1 MSKGWFDEQ
10 IKDRIRYDGEGFQNA
25 FAQLSSVVLGK
36 SVISAA
42 LNSDRLKTKNAI
54 QEILKYYNTEAVELP
69 EEVEDMND
77 QLEYLLRPT
86 GIMRRV
92 VKLQGNWWRDAVGPM
107 LGQTRSG
114 DVVALTPVGWGGYEF
129 FDYETGEKLRLSRK
143 TRDKLQE
150 EAFCFYRP
158 LPLKQLGLTD
168 LLQYILK
175 TLSPADILMVALA
188 GLGVSLLGLFIP
200 YITKLI
206 FERVIP
212 AGEPGLLLPVAL
224 VLAGVT
230 LSAVLIEIT
239 KTLLIARVQTK
250 MNIPVEAAAMSR
262 LLLLPAVFF
271 KEYNAGELSSRISAI
286 MQLCEILANA
296 FLSTG
301 LTTLFSFVYVFQI
314 MGFAPALVAPALL
327 IILVELA
334 VTIITGFVELN
345 LNRRRMA
352 LDARLSGLTFASFSG
367 VPKIKLAGAERRVFA
382 KWANAYK
389 QQADLN
395 YNPPLLVKIQPMAA
409 GVINLAGTVIIYY
422 SAAAAS
428 VSVAGFMAF
437 SASFGLVTGAIMSL
451 AGATTSF
458 TNIKPLMEMVE
469 PILKA
474 VPEVGENKQ
483 IITRLSGNIEL
494 NNVSFRYSEE
504 MPLVLDDISLK
515 IRAGQYVAIVGKT
528 GCGKSTL
535 MRLLLGFETPQRG
548 AIYYDGR
555 DIARLDLR
563 SLRQNIGAV
572 TQDGRLFSG
581 DIFSNIVI
589 SAPWLSRD
597 DAWQAAELAGIAD
610 DIRAMPMGMHTM
622 ISEGSGGIA
631 GGQRQRLMIAR
642 AIVPKP
648 RILVFDEA
656 TSALD
661 NITQKQVAE
670 ALDSLKS
677 TRIVIAHRLSTI
689 RYCDRIIVLEDGKI
703 KEDGSYDELFQ
714 KGGYFAE
721 LVERQRLDDES
732 FIGKT
737 TLF

>member
-1 MSKGWFDEQ
+1 
-10 IKDRIRYDGEGFQNA
+10 
-25 FAQLSSVVLGK
+25 
-36 SVISAA
+36 
-42 LNSDRLKTKNAI
+42 
-54 QEILKYYNTEAVELP
+54 
-69 EEVEDMND
+69 
-77 QLEYLLRPT
+77 
-86 GIMRRV
+86 
-92 VKLQGNWWRDAVGPM
+92 
-107 LGQTRSG
+107 
-114 DVVALTPVGWGGYEF
+114 
-129 FDYETGEKLRLSRK
+129 
-143 TRDKLQE
+143 
-150 EAFCFYRP
+150 
-158 LPLKQLGLTD
+158 
-168 LLQYILK
+168 
-175 TLSPADILMVALA
+175 
-188 GLGVSLLGLFIP
+188 
-200 YITKLI
+200 
-206 FERVIP
+206 
-212 AGEPGLLLPVAL
+212 
-224 VLAGVT
+224 
-230 LSAVLIEIT
+230 
-239 KTLLIARVQTK
+239 
-250 MNIPVEAAAMSR
+250 
-262 LLLLPAVFF
+262 
-271 KEYNAGELSSRISAI
+271 
-286 MQLCEILANA
+286 
-296 FLSTG
+296 
-301 LTTLFSFVYVFQI
+301 
-314 MGFAPALVAPALL
+314 
-327 IILVELA
+327 
-334 VTIITGFVELN
+334 
-345 LNRRRMA
+345 MA
-352 LDARLSGLTFASFSG
+352 LDARLNGLTFASFSG

-382 KWANAYK
+382 KWAKAYK

-395 YNPPLLVKIQPMAA
+395 YNPPLLVKIQPIAA
-409 GVINLAGTVIIYY
+409 GVINLAGIVIIYY

-458 TNIKPLMEMVE
+458 ANIKPLMEMVE

-494 NNVSFRYSEE
+494 NNVSFRYNEE

-515 IRAGQYVAIVGKT
+515 IKAGQYVAIVGKT

-548 AIYYDGR
+548 GIYYDGR

-622 ISEGSGGIA
+622 ISEGSGAIS

-648 RILVFDEA
+648 RILMFDEA

-689 RYCDRIIVLEDGKI
+689 RHCERIIVLEDGKI
-703 KEDGSYDELFQ
+703 REDGSYDELLQ

-721 LVERQRLDDES
+721 LVARQRLDDES

>member
-10 IKDRIRYDGEGFQNA
+10 IKDRIRYDEEGFQNA

-36 SVISAA
+36 SLISSA

-54 QEILKYYNTEAVELP
+54 EEILKFYNSEPVELP

-107 LGQTRSG
+107 LGQTKSG
-114 DVVALTPVGWGGYEF
+114 DVVALLPVGLAGYEF

-168 LLQYILK
+168 LLQYILN
-175 TLSPADILMVALA
+175 TLSSADILMVALA
-188 GLGVSLLGLFIP
+188 SLGVSLLGLFTP
-200 YITKLI
+200 YLTKLI
-206 FERVIP
+206 FERVVP
-212 AGEPGLLLPVAL
+212 SGEPGLLLPVAL
-224 VLAGVT
+224 VLVGVA
-230 LSAVLIEIT
+230 LSSILIEIT

-262 LLLLPAVFF
+262 LLLLPAAFF
-271 KEYNAGELSSRISAI
+271 KKYNAGELSSRISAI
-286 MQLCEILANA
+286 MQLCNMLANT

-301 LTTLFSFVYVFQI
+301 LTALFSFIYVFQI
-314 MGFAPALVAPALL
+314 ISFAPALVFPALMV
-327 IILVELA
+327 ILAQLV
-334 VTIITGFVELN
+334 VTIITGLIELN
-345 LNRRRMA
+345 LNRRRIA
-352 LDARLSGLTFASFSG
+352 LNARLNGITFASFSG
-367 VPKIKLAGAERRVFA
+367 VQKIKLAGAERRVFA
-382 KWANAYK
+382 KWADIFK
-389 QQADLN
+389 QQADIS
-395 YNPPLLVKIQPMAA
+395 YNPPLLIKVQPVVASLISL
-409 GVINLAGTVIIYY
+409 GGIIIIYY

-428 VSVAGFMAF
+428 VSVADYMAF
-437 SASFGLVTGAIMSL
+437 NASFGLVSGAIMSL
-451 AGATTSF
+451 AGVTTSF
-458 TNIKPLMEMVE
+458 ANIKPLMEMVE
-469 PILKA
+469 PIMQA

-494 NNVSFRYSEE
+494 NNVSFRYHEE

-515 IRAGQYVAIVGKT
+515 IKAGQYVAIVGKT

-555 DIARLDLR
+555 DIARLDMR

-610 DIRAMPMGMHTM
+610 DIRAMPMGMHTV
-622 ISEGSGGIA
+622 ISEGSGGIS

-642 AIVPKP
+642 AIVPNP
-648 RILVFDEA
+648 RILMFDEA

-661 NITQKQVAE
+661 NITQKQVSE
-670 ALDSLKS
+670 ALDSMKS

-689 RYCDRIIVLEDGKI
+689 RHCDRIVVLDSGKI
-703 KEDGSYDELFQ
+703 KEDGSYEELLQ
-714 KGGYFAE
+714 KDGYFAE
-721 LVERQRLDDES
+721 LVERQKLDDDS
-732 FIGKT
+732 FVGKT

>member
-1 MSKGWFDEQ
+1 MWWP
-10 IKDRIRYDGEGFQNA
+10 
-25 FAQLSSVVLGK
+25 SS
-36 SVISAA
+36 
-42 LNSDRLKTKNAI
+42 R
-54 QEILKYYNTEAVELP
+54 
-69 EEVEDMND
+69 
-77 QLEYLLRPT
+77 
-86 GIMRRV
+86 
-92 VKLQGNWWRDAVGPM
+92 
-107 LGQTRSG
+107 
-114 DVVALTPVGWGGYEF
+114 PVGAGF

-158 LPLKQLGLTD
+158 LPLKQLGLAD
-168 LLQYILK
+168 LLQYIVK
-175 TLSPADILMVALA
+175 TLSAADILMAALA
-188 GLGVSLLGLFIP
+188 GLGVSLLGLFTP

-286 MQLCEILANA
+286 MQLCEMLANA
-296 FLSTG
+296 FLATG
-301 LTTLFSFVYVFQI
+301 LTALFSLVYVFQI
-314 MGFAPALVAPALL
+314 MSFAPTLVAPALL
-327 IILVELA
+327 VILVELA
-334 VTIITGFVELN
+334 VTVITGFVELN

-352 LDARLSGLTFASFSG
+352 LDARLNGLTFASFSG

-382 KWANAYK
+382 KWAKAYK

-395 YNPPLLVKIQPMAA
+395 YNPPLLVKIQPIAA
-409 GVINLAGTVIIYY
+409 GVINLAGIVIIYY

-458 TNIKPLMEMVE
+458 ANIKPLMEMVE

-494 NNVSFRYSEE
+494 NNVSFRYNEE

-515 IRAGQYVAIVGKT
+515 IKAGQYVAIVGKT

-548 AIYYDGR
+548 GIYYDGR

-622 ISEGSGGIA
+622 ISEGSGAIS

-648 RILVFDEA
+648 RILMFDEA

-689 RYCDRIIVLEDGKI
+689 RHCERIIVLEDGKI
-703 KEDGSYDELFQ
+703 REDGSYDELLQ

-721 LVERQRLDDES
+721 LVARQRLDDES

>member
-10 IKDRIRYDGEGFQNA
+10 IKNRIRYDEEGFQNA

-36 SVISAA
+36 SLISSA

-54 QEILKYYNTEAVELP
+54 EEILKFYNTEPVELP

-107 LGQTRSG
+107 LGQTKSG
-114 DVVALTPVGWGGYEF
+114 DVVALLPVGLAGYEF

-143 TRDKLQE
+143 TKDKLQE

-168 LLQYILK
+168 LLQYILN
-175 TLSPADILMVALA
+175 TLSSADILMVALA
-188 GLGVSLLGLFIP
+188 SLGVSLLGLFTP
-200 YITKLI
+200 YLTKLI

-224 VLAGVT
+224 VLVGVA
-230 LSAVLIEIT
+230 LSSILIEIT

-262 LLLLPAVFF
+262 LLLLPAAFF

-286 MQLCEILANA
+286 MQLCDMLANT

-301 LTTLFSFVYVFQI
+301 LTALFSFIYVFQI
-314 MGFAPALVAPALL
+314 ISFAPALVFPALMV
-327 IILVELA
+327 ILAQLA
-334 VTIITGFVELN
+334 VTVITGLVELN
-345 LNRRRMA
+345 LNRRRIA
-352 LDARLSGLTFASFSG
+352 LNARLNGLTFASFSG
-367 VPKIKLAGAERRVFA
+367 VQKIKLAGAERRVFA
-382 KWANAYK
+382 KWADTFK
-389 QQADLN
+389 QQADIS
-395 YNPPLLVKIQPMAA
+395 YNPPLLIKVQPVVASA
-409 GVINLAGTVIIYY
+409 ISLGGIIIIYY

-428 VSVAGFMAF
+428 VSVADYMAF
-437 SASFGLVTGAIMSL
+437 NASFGLVTGAIMSL
-451 AGATTSF
+451 AGVTTSF
-458 TNIKPLMEMVE
+458 ANIKPLMEMVG
-469 PILKA
+469 PILQA

-494 NNVSFRYSEE
+494 NNVSFRYHEE

-515 IRAGQYVAIVGKT
+515 IKAGQYVAIVGKT

-555 DIARLDLR
+555 DIARLDMR

-610 DIRAMPMGMHTM
+610 DIRAMPMGMHTV
-622 ISEGSGGIA
+622 ISEGSGGIS

-648 RILVFDEA
+648 RILMFDEA

-661 NITQKQVAE
+661 NITQKQVSE
-670 ALDSLKS
+670 ALDSMKS

-689 RYCDRIIVLEDGKI
+689 RHCDRILVLDNGKI
-703 KEDGSYDELFQ
+703 KEDGSYDELLH
-714 KGGYFAE
+714 KDGYFAE
-721 LVERQRLDDES
+721 LVERQRLDNDS
-732 FIGKT
+732 FVGKT

>member
-10 IKDRIRYDGEGFQNA
+10 IKDRIRYDEEGFQNA

-36 SVISAA
+36 SMISAA
-42 LNSDRLKTKNAI
+42 LSSDRLKTKNAI
-54 QEILKYYNTEAVELP
+54 EEILKFYNTEAVELP
-69 EEVEDMND
+69 EEVEDIND

-86 GIMRRV
+86 GIMRRM

-107 LGQTRSG
+107 LGQTKSG
-114 DVVALTPVGWGGYEF
+114 DVVALIPVGLAGYEF

-188 GLGVSLLGLFIP
+188 GLGVSLLGLFTP

-224 VLAGVT
+224 VLVGVT
-230 LSAVLIEIT
+230 LSSILIEIT

-271 KEYNAGELSSRISAI
+271 KKYNAGELSSRIEAI
-286 MQLCEILANA
+286 IQLCEMLANT

-301 LTTLFSFVYVFQI
+301 LTALFSFVYVFQI
-314 MGFAPALVAPALL
+314 MSFAPALVAPALL
-327 IILVELA
+327 VILVELA
-334 VTIITGFVELN
+334 VTVITGFVELN
-345 LNRRRMA
+345 LNRRRMTIN
-352 LDARLSGLTFASFSG
+352 ARLNGLTFASFSG
-367 VPKIKLAGAERRVFA
+367 VQKIKLAGAERRVFA
-382 KWANAYK
+382 KWADAYK
-389 QQADLN
+389 QQADIS

-409 GVINLAGTVIIYY
+409 SVVSLAGTIVIYY
-422 SAAAAS
+422 CAAAAS
-428 VSVAGFMAF
+428 ISIADYMAF
-437 SASFGLVTGAIMSL
+437 SASFGLVSGAIMSL
-451 AGATTSF
+451 AGVTTSF
-458 TNIKPLMEMVE
+458 ANIKPLMEMVE
-469 PILKA
+469 PILQA

-483 IITRLSGNIEL
+483 ILTRLSGNIEL
-494 NNVSFRYSEE
+494 NNVSFRYNEE

-515 IRAGQYVAIVGKT
+515 IKAGQYVAIVGKT

-535 MRLLLGFETPQRG
+535 MRILLGFETPQRG
-548 AIYYDGR
+548 AVYYDGR

-597 DAWQAAELAGIAD
+597 DAWQAAQLAGIAD
-610 DIRAMPMGMHTM
+610 DIRAMPMGMHTV
-622 ISEGSGGIA
+622 ISEGSGGIS

-648 RILVFDEA
+648 RILMFDEA

-661 NITQKQVAE
+661 NITQKQVSE

-689 RYCDRIIVLEDGKI
+689 RHCDRIIVLEDGKI
-703 KEDGSYDELFQ
+703 REDGSYDELIQ

-721 LVERQRLDDES
+721 LVERQRLDDKS
-732 FIGKT
+732 FMGKT

>member
-10 IKDRIRYDGEGFQNA
+10 IKDRIRYDEEGVQNA

-54 QEILKYYNTEAVELP
+54 EEILKFYNTEPIELP
-69 EEVEDMND
+69 EELEDLND

-114 DVVALTPVGWGGYEF
+114 DVVALIPAGWGGYEF

-158 LPLKQLGLTD
+158 LPLKQLGLAD
-168 LLQYILK
+168 LLQYIVK
-175 TLSPADILMVALA
+175 TLSAADILMAALA
-188 GLGVSLLGLFIP
+188 GLGVSLLGLFTP

-286 MQLCEILANA
+286 MQLCEMLANA
-296 FLSTG
+296 FLATG
-301 LTTLFSFVYVFQI
+301 LTALFSLVYVFQI
-314 MGFAPALVAPALL
+314 MSFAPTLVAPALL
-327 IILVELA
+327 VILLELA
-334 VTIITGFVELN
+334 VTVITGFVELN

-352 LDARLSGLTFASFSG
+352 LDARLNGLTFASFSG

-382 KWANAYK
+382 KWAKAYK
-389 QQADLN
+389 QQADVN
-395 YNPPLLVKIQPMAA
+395 YNPPLLVKIQPIAA
-409 GVINLAGTVIIYY
+409 GVINLAGIVIIYY

-458 TNIKPLMEMVE
+458 ANIKPLMEMVE

-494 NNVSFRYSEE
+494 NNVSFRYNEE

-515 IRAGQYVAIVGKT
+515 IKAGQYVAIVGKT

-548 AIYYDGR
+548 GIYYDGR

-622 ISEGSGGIA
+622 ISEGSGAIS

-648 RILVFDEA
+648 RILMFDEA

-689 RYCDRIIVLEDGKI
+689 RHCERIIVLEDGKI
-703 KEDGSYDELFQ
+703 REDGSYDELLQ

-721 LVERQRLDDES
+721 LVARQRLDDES

>member
-10 IKDRIRYDGEGFQNA
+10 IKDRIRYDEEGVQNA

-54 QEILKYYNTEAVELP
+54 EEILKFYNTEPIELP
-69 EEVEDMND
+69 EELEDLND

-114 DVVALTPVGWGGYEF
+114 DVVALIPAGWGGYEF

-158 LPLKQLGLTD
+158 LPLKQLGLAD
-168 LLQYILK
+168 LLQYIVK
-175 TLSPADILMVALA
+175 TLSAADILMAALA
-188 GLGVSLLGLFIP
+188 GLGVSLLGLFTP
-200 YITKLI
+200 YIKKLI

-286 MQLCEILANA
+286 MQLCEMLANA
-296 FLSTG
+296 FLATG
-301 LTTLFSFVYVFQI
+301 LTALFSLVYVFQI
-314 MGFAPALVAPALL
+314 MSFAPTLVAPALL
-327 IILVELA
+327 VILLELA
-334 VTIITGFVELN
+334 VTVITGFVELN

-352 LDARLSGLTFASFSG
+352 LDARLNGLTFASFSG

-382 KWANAYK
+382 KWAKAYK
-389 QQADLN
+389 QQADVN
-395 YNPPLLVKIQPMAA
+395 YNPPLLVKIQPIAA
-409 GVINLAGTVIIYY
+409 GVINLAGIVIIYY

-458 TNIKPLMEMVE
+458 ANIKPLMEMVE

-494 NNVSFRYSEE
+494 NNVSFRYNEE

-515 IRAGQYVAIVGKT
+515 IKAGQYVAIVGKT

-548 AIYYDGR
+548 GIYYDGR

-622 ISEGSGGIA
+622 ISEGSGAIS

-648 RILVFDEA
+648 RILMFDEA

-689 RYCDRIIVLEDGKI
+689 RHCERIIVLEDGKI
-703 KEDGSYDELFQ
+703 REDGSYDELLQ

-721 LVERQRLDDES
+721 LVARQRLDDES

>member
-10 IKDRIRYDGEGFQNA
+10 IKNRIRYDEEGFQNA

-36 SVISAA
+36 SLISSA

-54 QEILKYYNTEAVELP
+54 EEILKFYNTEPVELP

-107 LGQTRSG
+107 LGQTKSG
-114 DVVALTPVGWGGYEF
+114 DVVALLPVGLAGYEF

-143 TRDKLQE
+143 TKDKLQE

-168 LLQYILK
+168 LLQYILN
-175 TLSPADILMVALA
+175 TLSSADILMVALA
-188 GLGVSLLGLFIP
+188 SLGVSLLGLFTP
-200 YITKLI
+200 YLTKLI

-224 VLAGVT
+224 VLVGVA
-230 LSAVLIEIT
+230 LSSILIEIT

-262 LLLLPAVFF
+262 LLLLPAAFF

-286 MQLCEILANA
+286 MQLCDMLANT

-301 LTTLFSFVYVFQI
+301 LTALFSFIYVFQI
-314 MGFAPALVAPALL
+314 ISFAPALVFPALMV
-327 IILVELA
+327 ILAQLA
-334 VTIITGFVELN
+334 VTVITGLVELN
-345 LNRRRMA
+345 LNRRRIA
-352 LDARLSGLTFASFSG
+352 LNARLNGLTFASFSG
-367 VPKIKLAGAERRVFA
+367 VQKIKLAGAERRVFA
-382 KWANAYK
+382 KWADTFK
-389 QQADLN
+389 QQADIS
-395 YNPPLLVKIQPMAA
+395 YNPPLLIKVQPVVASA
-409 GVINLAGTVIIYY
+409 ISLGGIIIIYY

-428 VSVAGFMAF
+428 VSVADYMAF
-437 SASFGLVTGAIMSL
+437 NASFGLVTGAIMSL
-451 AGATTSF
+451 AGVTTSF
-458 TNIKPLMEMVE
+458 ANIKPLMEMVE
-469 PILKA
+469 PIMQA

-483 IITRLSGNIEL
+483 IITSLSGNIEL
-494 NNVSFRYSEE
+494 NNVSFRYHEE

-515 IRAGQYVAIVGKT
+515 IKAGQYVAIVGKT

-555 DIARLDLR
+555 DIARLDMR

-610 DIRAMPMGMHTM
+610 DIRAIPMGMHTV
-622 ISEGSGGIA
+622 ISEGSGGIS

-648 RILVFDEA
+648 RILMFDEA

-661 NITQKQVAE
+661 NITQKQVSE
-670 ALDSLKS
+670 ALDSMKS

-689 RYCDRIIVLEDGKI
+689 RHCDRILVLDNGKI
-703 KEDGSYDELFQ
+703 KEDGSYDELLQ
-714 KGGYFAE
+714 KDGYFAE
-721 LVERQRLDDES
+721 LVERQRLDDDS
-732 FIGKT
+732 FVGKT

>member
-1 MSKGWFDEQ
+1 MSKSWFDEQ
-10 IKDRIRYDGEGFQNA
+10 IKDRIRYDEEGFQNA
-25 FAQLSSVVLGK
+25 FAQLSSVVLGQ

-54 QEILKYYNTEAVELP
+54 EEILKYYNIEPVELP

-92 VKLQGNWWRDAVGPM
+92 VKLQGNWWRDAIGPM

-114 DVVALTPVGWGGYEF
+114 DVVALIPVGLAGYEF
-129 FDYETGEKLRLSRK
+129 FDYEKGERVRLSRK
-143 TRDKLQE
+143 TREKLQE

-158 LPLKQLGLTD
+158 LPLKTLGLTD
-168 LLQYILK
+168 LLHYIVG
-175 TLSPADILMVALA
+175 TLSHVDILIVALA
-188 GLGVSLLGLFIP
+188 SLGVSLLGLFTP

-206 FERVIP
+206 FEKVIP
-212 AGEPGLLLPVAL
+212 AGEAGLLLPVAL
-224 VLAGVT
+224 VLVGVT
-230 LSAVLIEIT
+230 ISSILIEIT
-239 KTLLIARVQTK
+239 KTLLITRVQTK
-250 MNIPVEAAAMSR
+250 INVPVEAAAMSR

-286 MQLCEILANA
+286 MQLCEMLANTI
-296 FLSTG
+296 LSTG
-301 LTTLFSFVYVFQI
+301 LTALFSFIYIFQI
-314 MGFAPALVAPALL
+314 ISFAPALVAPALL
-327 IILVELA
+327 VILVQLM
-334 VTIITGFVELN
+334 VVVMTSLIQLN
-345 LNRRRMA
+345 LTRRQMKLGA
-352 LDARLSGLTFASFSG
+352 KLNGITFASFSG
-367 VPKIKLAGAERRVFA
+367 VQKIKLAGAERRVFA
-382 KWANAYK
+382 RWANAYK
-389 QQADLN
+389 QQADLT
-395 YNPPLLVKIQPMAA
+395 YNPPLLIKIQPVIA
-409 GVINLAGTVIIYY
+409 GVISLAGTVVIYY

-428 VSVAGFMAF
+428 VSVADYMAF
-437 SASFGLVTGAIMSL
+437 SASFGLVSGAIMAL
-451 AGATTSF
+451 ANVTTIF
-458 TNIKPLMEMVE
+458 ANIKPLMEMVE

-483 IITRLSGNIEL
+483 IMTRLSGNIEL
-494 NNVSFRYSEE
+494 NNVSFRYNEE

-515 IRAGQYVAIVGKT
+515 IKAGQYVAIVGKT

-597 DAWQAAELAGIAD
+597 DAWEAAQLAGIAD

-622 ISEGSGGIA
+622 ISEGSGGIS

-648 RILVFDEA
+648 RILMFDEA

-661 NITQKQVAE
+661 NITQKQVSE
-670 ALDSLKS
+670 ALNLLKS

-689 RYCDRIIVLEDGKI
+689 RHCDRIIVLENGKI
-703 KEDGSYDELFQ
+703 TEDGSYDELIQ

-732 FIGKT
+732 FVGKT
-737 TLF
+737 TLY

>member
-10 IKDRIRYDGEGFQNA
+10 IKDRIRYDEEGVQNA

-54 QEILKYYNTEAVELP
+54 EEILKFYNTEPIELP
-69 EEVEDMND
+69 EELEDLND

-114 DVVALTPVGWGGYEF
+114 DVVALIPAGWGGYEF

-158 LPLKQLGLTD
+158 LPLKQLGLAD
-168 LLQYILK
+168 LLQYIVK
-175 TLSPADILMVALA
+175 TLSAADILMAALA
-188 GLGVSLLGLFIP
+188 GLGVSLLGLFTP

-286 MQLCEILANA
+286 MQLCEMLANA
-296 FLSTG
+296 FLATG
-301 LTTLFSFVYVFQI
+301 LTALFSLVYVFQI
-314 MGFAPALVAPALL
+314 MSFAPALVAPALL
-327 IILVELA
+327 VILLELA
-334 VTIITGFVELN
+334 VTVITGFVELN

-352 LDARLSGLTFASFSG
+352 LDARLNGLTFASFSG

-382 KWANAYK
+382 KWAKAYK
-389 QQADLN
+389 QQADVN
-395 YNPPLLVKIQPMAA
+395 YNPPLLVKIQPIAA
-409 GVINLAGTVIIYY
+409 GVINLAGIVIIYY

-458 TNIKPLMEMVE
+458 ANIKPLMEMVE

-494 NNVSFRYSEE
+494 NNVSFRYNEE

-515 IRAGQYVAIVGKT
+515 IKAGQYVAIVGKT

-555 DIARLDLR
+555 DIVRLDLR
-563 SLRQNIGAV
+563 SLRQNIGAI

-622 ISEGSGGIA
+622 ISEGSGAIS

-648 RILVFDEA
+648 RILMFDEA

-670 ALDSLKS
+670 ALGSLKS

-689 RYCDRIIVLEDGKI
+689 RHCERIIVLEDGKI
-703 KEDGSYDELFQ
+703 REDGSYDELLQ

-721 LVERQRLDDES
+721 LVARQRLDDES

>member
-10 IKDRIRYDGEGFQNA
+10 IKNRIRYDEEGFQNA

-36 SVISAA
+36 SLISSA

-54 QEILKYYNTEAVELP
+54 EEILKFYNTEPVELP

-107 LGQTRSG
+107 LGQTKSG
-114 DVVALTPVGWGGYEF
+114 DVVALLPVGLAGYEF

-168 LLQYILK
+168 LLQYILN
-175 TLSPADILMVALA
+175 TLSSADILMVALA
-188 GLGVSLLGLFIP
+188 SLGVSLLGLFTP
-200 YITKLI
+200 YLTKLI

-224 VLAGVT
+224 VLVGVA
-230 LSAVLIEIT
+230 LSSILIEIT

-262 LLLLPAVFF
+262 LLLLPAAFF

-286 MQLCEILANA
+286 MQLCDMLANT

-301 LTTLFSFVYVFQI
+301 LTALFSFIYVFQI
-314 MGFAPALVAPALL
+314 ISFAPALVFPALMV
-327 IILVELA
+327 ILAQLA
-334 VTIITGFVELN
+334 VTVITGLVELN
-345 LNRRRMA
+345 LNRRRIA
-352 LDARLSGLTFASFSG
+352 LNARLNGLTFASFSG
-367 VPKIKLAGAERRVFA
+367 VQKIKLAGAERRVFA
-382 KWANAYK
+382 KWADTFK
-389 QQADLN
+389 QQADIS
-395 YNPPLLVKIQPMAA
+395 YNPPLLIKVQPVVASA
-409 GVINLAGTVIIYY
+409 ISLGGIIIIYY

-428 VSVAGFMAF
+428 VSVADYMAF
-437 SASFGLVTGAIMSL
+437 NASFGLVTGAIMSL
-451 AGATTSF
+451 AGVTTSF
-458 TNIKPLMEMVE
+458 ANIKPLMEMVE
-469 PILKA
+469 PIMQA

-494 NNVSFRYSEE
+494 NNVSFRYHEE

-515 IRAGQYVAIVGKT
+515 IKAGQYVAIVGKT

-555 DIARLDLR
+555 DIARLDMR

-610 DIRAMPMGMHTM
+610 DIRAMPMGMHTV
-622 ISEGSGGIA
+622 ISEGSGGIS

-648 RILVFDEA
+648 RILMFDEA

-661 NITQKQVAE
+661 NITQKQVSE
-670 ALDSLKS
+670 ALDSMKS

-689 RYCDRIIVLEDGKI
+689 RHCDRILVLDNGKI
-703 KEDGSYDELFQ
+703 KEDGSYDELLQ
-714 KGGYFAE
+714 KDGYFAE
-721 LVERQRLDDES
+721 LVERQRLDDDS
-732 FIGKT
+732 FVGKT

>member
-1 MSKGWFDEQ
+1 M
-10 IKDRIRYDGEGFQNA
+10 
-25 FAQLSSVVLGK
+25 
-36 SVISAA
+36 
-42 LNSDRLKTKNAI
+42 
-54 QEILKYYNTEAVELP
+54 
-69 EEVEDMND
+69 
-77 QLEYLLRPT
+77 
-86 GIMRRV
+86 
-92 VKLQGNWWRDAVGPM
+92 
-107 LGQTRSG
+107 
-114 DVVALTPVGWGGYEF
+114 VALIPAGWGGYEF

-158 LPLKQLGLTD
+158 LPLKQLGLAD
-168 LLQYILK
+168 LLQYIVK
-175 TLSPADILMVALA
+175 TLSAADILMAALA
-188 GLGVSLLGLFIP
+188 GLGVSLLGLFTP

-286 MQLCEILANA
+286 MQLCEMLANA
-296 FLSTG
+296 FLATG
-301 LTTLFSFVYVFQI
+301 LTALFSLVYVFQI
-314 MGFAPALVAPALL
+314 MSFAPTLVAPALL
-327 IILVELA
+327 VILLELA
-334 VTIITGFVELN
+334 VTVITGFVELN

-352 LDARLSGLTFASFSG
+352 LDARLNGLTFASFSG

-389 QQADLN
+389 QQADVN
-395 YNPPLLVKIQPMAA
+395 YNPPLLVKIQPIAA
-409 GVINLAGTVIIYY
+409 GVINLAGIVIIYY

-458 TNIKPLMEMVE
+458 ANIKPLMEMVE

-494 NNVSFRYSEE
+494 NNVSFRYNEE

-515 IRAGQYVAIVGKT
+515 IKAGQYVAIVGKT

-555 DIARLDLR
+555 DIVRLDLR
-563 SLRQNIGAV
+563 SLRQNIGAI

-622 ISEGSGGIA
+622 ISEGSGAIS

-648 RILVFDEA
+648 RILMFDEA

-670 ALDSLKS
+670 ALGSLKS

-689 RYCDRIIVLEDGKI
+689 RHCERIIVLEDGKI
-703 KEDGSYDELFQ
+703 REDGSYDELLQ

-721 LVERQRLDDES
+721 LVARQRLDDES